1 MESYRL
7 YPINLD
13 VISWLGVWHVKNKV
27 GTRRVCLVCCG
38 MQTSEPDY
46 ITINQPIKFY
56 EEGAQYFQQASSIQP
71 GEVMMAWNE

>member
-1 MESYRL
+1 
-7 YPINLD
+7 
-13 VISWLGVWHVKNKV
+13 
-27 GTRRVCLVCCG
+27 

-71 GEVMMAWNE
+71 GEVMMAWNEWISSWAIRFFFKQFSMYKLVLHFEFYLLLQ